1 MDRDAYLRK
10 LHFRA
15 QHRGTRE
22 ADAIVGGYF
31 DQHHANWSESEF
43 AWFEEFMEEQ
53 DADIIGWATRT
64 IAVPAQWQGPLMA
77 ALQQLDFVQLPA
89 GLGNAD

>member
-1 MDRDAYLRK
+1 
-10 LHFRA
+10 
-15 QHRGTRE
+15 
-22 ADAIVGGYF
+22 
-31 DQHHANWSESEF
+31 
-43 AWFEEFMEEQ
+43 MEEQ
-53 DADIIGWATRT
+53 DADIIGWAMRT